1 MAATVDGD
9 AQEKDISSQL
19 RQNRFKPFSRQQR
32 ADTLH
37 YSYIGGQIAITSV

>member
-1 MAATVDGD
+1 MAIAAADGG

-19 RQNRFKPFSRQQR
+19 LQNRFKAVSRQQR

-37 YSYIGGQIAITSV
+37 